1 MSSQCRTTPI
11 GAMCVPFSTTGSFTG
26 PTPAVPHG
34 MLRKTSRFF
43 SKGVAIGP
51 TPSPAPVLADS
62 KPRQKSRF
70 FDNGVFKHSKQL
82 PSPES
87 EDEPKA
93 STAAPTEH
101 VANLKAVEKQL
112 GSEVQ
117 SPRPIN
123 RAACTDADRLRSRV
137 AELQAA
143 QAKSEAYQAIL
154 EAILANYTR
163 STGSSRSD
171 SLAPQAEQ
179 SRPHQ
184 QHESLLINGALLGRF
199 MGLDEFIAAS
209 SGTAPVMETGRHC
222 ESSRSSTVVP
232 QTCDQGRDSAF
243 SEGPNFGR
251 PMSFDEFALLYGTST
266 TRASA
271 LSTEMGRYPGVLA
284 PKPIHPRAPLL
295 NMTDF

>member
-1 MSSQCRTTPI
+1 MASHRTMPL
-11 GAMCVPFSTTGSFTG
+11 GAVCVPFSTSGPFTG
-26 PTPAVPHG
+26 PTPALPRG
-34 MLRKTSRFF
+34 LTRQQSRFF
-43 SKGVAIGP
+43 RNGVAIAS
-51 TPSPAPVLADS
+51 TPSPAPVLAES

-93 STAAPTEH
+93 SAPAPAKH
-101 VANLKAVEKQL
+101 VANLKAIEKQP
-112 GSEVQ
+112 GSEVE
-117 SPRPIN
+117 S
-123 RAACTDADRLRSRV
+123 RAVCTDADRLRSRV
-137 AELQAA
+137 AELEAA

-163 STGSSRSD
+163 SAGSSWSD

-184 QHESLLINGALLGRF
+184 QHESLLINGVLLGRF

-222 ESSRSSTVVP
+222 EPSRSNTVVS

-243 SEGPNFGR
+243 SEGPDFGR
-251 PMSFDEFALLYGTST
+251 PMSFDEFALIYGTSGT
-266 TRASA
+266 TASA